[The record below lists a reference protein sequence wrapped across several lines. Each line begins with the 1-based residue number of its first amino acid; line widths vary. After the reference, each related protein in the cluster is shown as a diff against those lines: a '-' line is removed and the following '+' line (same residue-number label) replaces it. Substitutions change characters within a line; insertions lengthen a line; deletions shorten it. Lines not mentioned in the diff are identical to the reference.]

1 MILKLYYFYKLIVY
15 IGISILFLI
24 IFSSVNG
31 SNNNFEFQSL
41 KYNKSFMRIGPSK
54 KFPIKWVFVS
64 RGLPVKIIE
73 KFENWKKI
81 QVPDGTVGWIR
92 KDQLNNEQTVIFI
105 STGKI
110 YSKPELNSN
119 IIASAETLSILKIEG
134 CKKKWCKVLSSKY
147 NIEGYTL
154 KKNIWGAI
162 VSETK

>member
-110 YSKPELNSN
+110 YSKPD
-119 IIASAETLSILKIEG
+119 A
-134 CKKKWCKVLSSKY
+134 
-147 NIEGYTL
+147 
-154 KKNIWGAI
+154 
-162 VSETK
+162 